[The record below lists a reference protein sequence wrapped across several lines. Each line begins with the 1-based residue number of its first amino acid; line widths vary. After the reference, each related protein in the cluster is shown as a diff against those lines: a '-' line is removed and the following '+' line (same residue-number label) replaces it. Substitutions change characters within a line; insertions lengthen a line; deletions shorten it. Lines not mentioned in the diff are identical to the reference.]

1 MRTKQ
6 SPKKRQEPTN
16 KKKAKTK
23 RRLRQGGGSAATR
36 RPVTPLKKPH
46 RYRPGTV
53 ALREIRKYQ
62 KTCNLLVPKAPM
74 FRLIREITNEI
85 REAAHQLPM
94 RWSLQA
100 ALAVHTAAEAFL
112 TTLSEEAN
120 LCTIHAKRVTIMKK
134 DKDLALRIRGDY
146 RYK

>member
-16 KKKAKTK
+16 KKKAKGK

-36 RPVTPLKKPH
+36 RPVAPLKKPH

-62 KTCNLLVPKAPM
+62 KTCDLLVPKAPM
-74 FRLIREITNEI
+74 FRLIREIANDI
-85 REAAHQLPM
+85 READHQPAM
-94 RWSLQA
+94 RWTLQA

-112 TTLSEEAN
+112 TTLFEEAN
-120 LCTIHAKRVTIMKK
+120 LCAVHAKRVTIMKK